1 MAKGKLKIRVV
12 KLVDLIDARA
22 RIEAGHYDLGAD
34 YLTAFCKANYTMQSE
49 HGEMWG
55 DIKIAA
61 ALLRNLAGGQA
72 DKAQAIIGQLWRKVF
87 PYLTEARAAGAR

>member
-1 MAKGKLKIRVV
+1 MAGKKLKIRVV

-61 ALLRNLAGGQA
+61 AMLRKLAAGEA
-72 DKAQAIIGQLWRKVF
+72 HKAQTIIGQLWRKVF
-87 PYLTEARAAGAR
+87 PHLTEAVAVGAK